1 MLVAALETGR
11 REFETLQEAQDPN
24 GRQVHFALLPGQG
37 FDGSQAG
44 SRGEFYSLKM
54 TTTILTTDASVRGYN
69 ISP

>member
-24 GRQVHFALLPGQG
+24 GRQVHLSLLPGQD

-44 SRGEFYSLKM
+44 SRGEFSSLKM
-54 TTTILTTDASVRGYN
+54 TIIILTTNTSV
-69 ISP
+69 